1 MSYAMKNAAAAP
13 LPPPTQEIELKSE
26 TRPAGP
32 QPDDLV
38 ELFQFNHAR
47 LFSAHY
53 TIFNKRFLSV
63 HRKRFMHKA
72 ERHWIDLSVLD
83 PTPHLLTVI
92 DRRWLYAAAGLT
104 LATAIL
110 IAASLISQTPWREQM
125 WMPATV
131 LLLNAALVSFVIFF
145 QRSRSLVRFQSRHGE
160 AVLLELVNN
169 LPSRDEFRDF
179 IRLLMQR
186 IHALHRANPHK
197 SHRRLGAE
205 LVEHRR
211 LFEAGILDRDAYD
224 QAREKILRMHRQAST
239 RQQVPAKVTAT
250 TKQRMVGN
258 AEIIEIT
265 LAEDV
270 RRGGSEQAP
279 RKPANENEARK
290 VAQA

>member
-1 MSYAMKNAAAAP
+1 MSYAAKTAVSPP
-13 LPPPTQEIELKSE
+13 LPLPTQEIELKSE
-26 TRPAGP
+26 TRSTGA
-32 QPDDLV
+32 QPEELV

-47 LFSAHY
+47 LTSAHY
-53 TIFNKRFLSV
+53 TIFSGRFLSV
-63 HRKRFMHKA
+63 HRKRFLHKA
-72 ERHWIDLSVLD
+72 ERHWIDLAVLD
-83 PTPHLLTVI
+83 PTPHLLTII
-92 DRRWLYAAAGLT
+92 DRRWLYIAAGLS
-104 LATAIL
+104 LATAAL
-110 IAASLISQTPWREQM
+110 IAASVISQTPWHDQI

-145 QRSRSLVRFQSRHGE
+145 QRSRSLVRFHSRHGD

-169 LPSRDEFRDF
+169 LPSREEFRDF
-179 IRLLMQR
+179 IRMLMQR
-186 IHALHRANPHK
+186 IHAVHRIDPHK

-239 RQQVPAKVTAT
+239 ARQQAPAKVTAT

-265 LAEDV
+265 LAEDA
-270 RRGGSEQAP
+270 RRGEQHAP
-279 RKPANENEARK
+279 RPATAGESKAKK
-290 VAQA
+290 VAV